1 MQRWSKRWQAL
12 AVGMAGLAAAVVTT
26 PAAAQ
31 PAMLDAATLEEYIAF
46 LSLPNDATN
55 PGDAL
60 ANARFVQAMMQRRGI
75 ASELLY
81 DIDRKAPPAV
91 FGEVKTPGATKTIV
105 FYAHYDGQP
114 VVPERWAPGL
124 SPFRPVAISR
134 PIEQGGTLLGPW
146 TPEARFPAGWR
157 LAARSAADD
166 KAGVMVALN
175 AFRDPAGTAARLG
188 VNVKFFFE
196 GEEEKGSPN
205 LRAILH
211 AHSDKLGSDL
221 WVMVDGPRHTAG
233 YRTMVLG
240 VRGVVDVGITVYGAN
255 RPLHAGNYG
264 NWAPNPAL
272 RLSALLGSLKDA
284 DGRILIPGF
293 YDDAVPATAAELAEI
308 AKAPSMDA
316 TRLSLGIARTQ
327 GGGKLHG
334 ELVLQPG
341 IEITGLRAGATDAKA
356 ANVIPTEAEARL
368 DMRLVKGDRI
378 DRQLARLVR
387 FIEGQGYLVLD
398 RAPTETERLAHP
410 LIARVV
416 SGFGYEAQRTSL
428 DEPMVTRVKQLL
440 ESVSSDRLVVV
451 PSTGGS
457 LPLSLF
463 ASELGAPMVTIPV
476 VNADNNQHGE
486 NENVDPAFLAEGIT
500 NIRAI
505 MEDDFSG
512 R

>member
-1 MQRWSKRWQAL
+1 MQGSSKRWRAG
-12 AVGMAGLAAAVVTT
+12 AVGLAGLFAAIASA

-46 LSLPNDATN
+46 LSLPNDAAN
-55 PGDAL
+55 PADAL
-60 ANARFVQAMMQRRGI
+60 TNAHFVQAMMQRRGI

-81 DIDRKAPPAV
+81 DPDRQAPPAV

-134 PIEQGGTLLGPW
+134 PIEQGGTVLGPW
-146 TPEARFPAGWR
+146 SPEAKFPPGWR
-157 LAARSAADD
+157 LGARSAADD

-175 AFRDPAGTAARLG
+175 AFQGATGTAARLG

-196 GEEEKGSPN
+196 GEEEKGSPH

-211 AHSDKLGSDL
+211 AHSEKLASDL

-233 YRTMVLG
+233 YRAMVLG

-272 RLSALLGSLKDA
+272 RLAALLGSLKDA

-316 TRLSLGIARTQ
+316 TRQSLGIARTQ

-334 ELVLQPG
+334 ELVLLPG

-378 DRQLARLVR
+378 DRQLARLRR
-387 FIEGQGYLVLD
+387 FVEEQGYHVLD
-398 RAPTETERLAHP
+398 RAPTAEERLAHP
-410 LIARVV
+410 LIAKIV

-428 DEPMVTRVKQLL
+428 DEPMVIRVKQLL
-440 ESVSSDRLVVV
+440 EKVSPDRLVVV

-463 ASELGAPMVTIPV
+463 AHELGAPMVTIPV

-486 NENVDPAFLAEGIT
+486 NENVDPAFLAEGIV
-500 NIRAI
+500 NIRAL
-505 MEDDFSG
+505 MEDDFSPP
-512 R
+512 

>member
-1 MQRWSKRWQAL
+1 MQRWSKRWEVL

-26 PAAAQ
+26 PAVAQ

-46 LSLPNDATN
+46 LSLPNDAAS
-55 PGDAL
+55 PADAL
-60 ANARFVQAMMQRRGI
+60 ANARFAQAMMQRRGI

-134 PIEQGGTLLGPW
+134 PIEQGGTVLGPW
-146 TPEARFPAGWR
+146 SPGEKFPPGWR

-211 AHSDKLGSDL
+211 AHSEKLESDL

-233 YRTMVLG
+233 YRAMVLG

-293 YDDAVPATAAELAEI
+293 YDDAVPGTTAELAEI
-308 AKAPSMDA
+308 VKAPSMDA
-316 TRLSLGIARTQ
+316 TRQGLGIARTQ

-334 ELVLQPG
+334 ELVLLPG

-368 DMRLVKGDRI
+368 DMRLVKGDSI

-387 FIEGQGYLVLD
+387 FVEGQGYHVLD
-398 RAPTETERLAHP
+398 RAPTAAERLAHP

-440 ESVSSDRLVVV
+440 ESVSPDRLVVV

-463 ASELGAPMVTIPV
+463 ANELGAPMVTIPV

-505 MEDDFSG
+505 MEDDYSG

>member
-1 MQRWSKRWQAL
+1 MQRLSKRWSGCAM
-12 AVGMAGLAAAVVTT
+12 AMAGLFAAVAST
-26 PAAAQ
+26 PTAAQ
-31 PAMLDAATLEEYIAF
+31 QAMLDPAVLEEYIAF
-46 LSLPNDATN
+46 LSLPNDAAN
-55 PGDAL
+55 PDDAL

-81 DIDRKAPPAV
+81 DPDRKAPPAV

-124 SPFRPVAISR
+124 SPFRPTAISR
-134 PIEQGGTLLGPW
+134 PIEQGGAVLGPW
-146 TPEARFPAGWR
+146 SPGADFPPGWR

-166 KAGVMVALN
+166 KAGVMAALN
-175 AFRDPAGTAARLG
+175 AFQGAAGNAARLG

-211 AHSDKLGSDL
+211 AHSEKLESDL
-221 WVMVDGPRHTAG
+221 WVMVDGPRHTEG
-233 YRTMVLG
+233 YRAMVLG
-240 VRGVVDVGITVYGAN
+240 VRGVVDVGITVYGAK

-272 RLSALLGSLKDA
+272 QLAALLGNLKDG

-293 YDDAVPATAAELAEI
+293 YDDAVPATAAERAEI

-316 TRLSLGIARTQ
+316 TRQSLGIARTQ

-334 ELVLQPG
+334 ELVLLPG

-387 FIEGQGYLVLD
+387 FVEAQGYLVLD
-398 RAPTETERLAHP
+398 RTPTAEERLAHP
-410 LIARVV
+410 LIAKIT

-440 ESVSSDRLVVV
+440 ERVSPDRLVVV

-463 ASELGAPMVTIPV
+463 AHELGAPMVTIPV

-486 NENVDPAFLAEGIT
+486 NENVDPAFLAEGIL

-512 R
+512 P

>member
-1 MQRWSKRWQAL
+1 MHGLSKRWRKGTL
-12 AVGMAGLAAAVVTT
+12 AIGGLFAAIASV

-31 PAMLDAATLEEYIAF
+31 STMLDAATLEEYIAF
-46 LSLPNDATN
+46 LSLPNDAAN
-55 PGDAL
+55 ADDAL
-60 ANARFVQAMMQRRGI
+60 TNAHFVQWMMKRRGI

-91 FGEVKTPGATKTIV
+91 FGEVKTLGATKTIV

-124 SPFRPVAISR
+124 SPFRPIAISR
-134 PIEQGGTLLGPW
+134 PIEQGGAVLGPW
-146 TPEARFPAGWR
+146 SPGARFPAGWR

-211 AHSDKLGSDL
+211 AHSEKLASDL

-233 YRTMVLG
+233 YRAMVLG

-316 TRLSLGIARTQ
+316 TRQSLGIARTQ

-334 ELVLQPG
+334 ELVLLPG

-387 FIEGQGYLVLD
+387 FVEGQGYHVLD
-398 RAPTETERLAHP
+398 RAPTEAERLAHP

-416 SGFGYEAQRTSL
+416 SGFGYEAQRTAL
-428 DEPMVTRVKQLL
+428 GEPMVTRVKQLL
-440 ESVSSDRLVVV
+440 EGVSPDRLIVV

-463 ASELGAPMVTIPV
+463 ASEFGAPMVTIPV

>member
-1 MQRWSKRWQAL
+1 MQRLSKRWEVL
-12 AVGMAGLAAAVVTT
+12 AVGMAGLAAAIASV

-31 PAMLDAATLEEYIAF
+31 PAMLDAAMLEEYIAF
-46 LSLPNDATN
+46 LSLPNDAAN
-55 PGDAL
+55 PDDAL

-134 PIEQGGTLLGPW
+134 PIEQGGTVLGPW
-146 TPEARFPAGWR
+146 SPEARFPAGWR

-211 AHSDKLGSDL
+211 AHSDKLESDL

-233 YRTMVLG
+233 YRAMVLG

-272 RLSALLGSLKDA
+272 RLAALLGSLKDA

-293 YDDAVPATAAELAEI
+293 YDDAVSATAAELAEI

-316 TRLSLGIARTQ
+316 TRQSLGIARTQ

-334 ELVLQPG
+334 ELVLLPG

-387 FIEGQGYLVLD
+387 FVEGQGYHVLD
-398 RAPTETERLAHP
+398 RAPTEAERLAHP
-410 LIARVV
+410 LIARIV
-416 SGFGYEAQRTSL
+416 SGFGYEAQRTAL
-428 DEPMVTRVKQLL
+428 DEPMVMRVKQLL
-440 ESVSSDRLVVV
+440 ESVSPDRLVVV

-500 NIRAI
+500 NIRVI
-505 MEDDFSG
+505 MEDDFSE

>member
-1 MQRWSKRWQAL
+1 MRFGMRW
-12 AVGMAGLAAAVVTT
+12 VGRAAMMLAAAWASVPSRAE
-26 PAAAQ
+26 PAKID
-31 PAMLDAATLEEYIAF
+31 PATMAEYIEF
-46 LSLPNDATN
+46 LSLPNDAAN
-55 PGDAL
+55 AADGL
-60 ANARFVQAMMQRRGI
+60 ANARFVQAMMARRGI
-75 ASELLY
+75 ASELLR
-81 DIDRKAPPAV
+81 DAEGKAPPAV
-91 FGEVKTPGATKTIV
+91 FGEVKTPGATRTII

-134 PIEQGGTLLGPW
+134 PIEQGGTVLGAWSPG
-146 TPEARFPAGWR
+146 AQFPPGWR

-166 KAGVMVALN
+166 KAGVMAALN
-175 AFRDPAGTAARLG
+175 AFRDLAGTAARLG
-188 VNVKFFFE
+188 INAKFFFE

-205 LRAILH
+205 LAAILH
-211 AHSDKLGSDL
+211 AHREKLGGDL

-272 RLSALLGSLKDA
+272 RLAALLGSMKNA
-284 DGRILIPGF
+284 DGRVLIPGF
-293 YDDAVPATAAELAEI
+293 YDDAIPATASELAEI
-308 AKAPSMDA
+308 VKAPSMDA
-316 TRLSLGIARTQ
+316 TRQSLGIARTQ

-334 ELVLQPG
+334 ELVLEPG
-341 IEITGLRAGATDAKA
+341 FEITGLRAGATDARA

-368 DMRLVKGDRI
+368 DMRLVKGNSV
-378 DRQLARLVR
+378 DRQLAKLIR
-387 FIEGQGYLVLD
+387 FVEAQGYLVLD
-398 RAPTETERLAHP
+398 RVPTMEERLVHP
-410 LIARVV
+410 LIARIV
-416 SGFGYEAQRTSL
+416 SGFGYEAQRTPL
-428 DEPMVTRVKQLL
+428 DQPMVMRVKHLL
-440 ESVSSDRLVVV
+440 ERVAPDRLVVV

-457 LPLSLF
+457 LPLSIF
-463 ASELGAPMVTIPV
+463 ERELGAPVVTIPV

-486 NENVDPAFLAEGIT
+486 NENVDPAILADGIL

-505 MEDDFSG
+505 MEDDFQL

>member
-1 MQRWSKRWQAL
+1 MQRLSKRWEVL
-12 AVGMAGLAAAVVTT
+12 AVGMAGLAAAIASA

-31 PAMLDAATLEEYIAF
+31 PAMLDAATMEEYIAF
-46 LSLPNDATN
+46 LSLPNDAAN
-55 PGDAL
+55 PDDAL
-60 ANARFVQAMMQRRGI
+60 TNAHFVQAMMKRRGI

-91 FGEVKTPGATKTIV
+91 FGEVKTPGATRTIV

-134 PIEQGGTLLGPW
+134 PIEQGGTVLGPW

-211 AHSDKLGSDL
+211 AHSEKLESDL

-233 YRTMVLG
+233 YRAMVLG

-272 RLSALLGSLKDA
+272 RLAALLGSLKDA

-316 TRLSLGIARTQ
+316 TRQSLGIARTQ

-334 ELVLQPG
+334 ELVLLPG

-387 FIEGQGYLVLD
+387 FIEGQGYYVLD
-398 RAPTETERLAHP
+398 RTPTAAERLAHP
-410 LIARVV
+410 AIARVA
-416 SGFGYEAQRTSL
+416 SGFGYEAQRTAL
-428 DEPMVTRVKQLL
+428 DEPMVTRVKHLL
-440 ESVSSDRLVVV
+440 ESVSPDRLVVV

-505 MEDDFSG
+505 MEDDFSE

>member
-1 MQRWSKRWQAL
+1 MQRSSVTWRGAVWMMAVL
-12 AVGMAGLAAAVVTT
+12 AVGAAST

-31 PAMLDAATLEEYIAF
+31 SGTLDAATLEEYIAF
-46 LSLPNDATN
+46 LSLPNDAAN
-55 PGDAL
+55 PADAL

-114 VVPERWAPGL
+114 VVPERWAAGL

-134 PIEQGGTLLGPW
+134 PIEQGGTVLGPW
-146 TPEARFPAGWR
+146 TPAARFPAGWR
-157 LAARSAADD
+157 IAARSAADD

-196 GEEEKGSPN
+196 GEEEKGSPH

-211 AHSDKLGSDL
+211 AHSEKLTSDL
-221 WVMVDGPRHTAG
+221 WVMVDGPRHTEG
-233 YRTMVLG
+233 YRAMVLG

-272 RLSALLGSLKDA
+272 RLAALLGSLKDA

-316 TRLSLGIARTQ
+316 TRQSLAIARTQ

-334 ELVLQPG
+334 ELVLMPG
-341 IEITGLRAGATDAKA
+341 IEITGLRAGATGTSA

-387 FIEGQGYLVLD
+387 FVGAKGYHVLD
-398 RAPTETERLAHP
+398 RAPTAEERLAHP

-416 SGFGYEAQRTSL
+416 SGFGYEAQRTAL
-428 DEPMVTRVKQLL
+428 AEPMVTRVKHLL
-440 ESVSSDRLVVV
+440 ESVSPDRLVVV

-486 NENVDPAFLAEGIT
+486 NENVDPAFLATGIT

-505 MEDDFSG
+505 MEDDFSDP
-512 R
+512 

>member
-1 MQRWSKRWQAL
+1 MRQSSVGWRGAVSVL
-12 AVGMAGLAAAVVTT
+12 AALAAAVVSA

-31 PAMLDAATLEEYIAF
+31 RATLDAATLEEYIAF
-46 LSLPNDATN
+46 LSLPNDAAN
-55 PGDAL
+55 PADAL

-81 DIDRKAPPAV
+81 DTDRKAPPAV

-124 SPFRPVAISR
+124 APFSPVAISR
-134 PIEQGGTLLGPW
+134 PIEQGGTVLGPW
-146 TPEARFPAGWR
+146 SPGAKFPPGWR
-157 LAARSAADD
+157 IAARSAADD

-175 AFRDPAGTAARLG
+175 AFRDPAGIAAQLG

-205 LRAILH
+205 LAAILR
-211 AHSDKLGSDL
+211 AHRGKLGGDL

-233 YRTMVLG
+233 YRAMVLG
-240 VRGVVDVGITVYGAN
+240 VRGVVDVGITIYGAN

-272 RLSALLGSLKDA
+272 RLAALLGSLKDA

-308 AKAPSMDA
+308 AKAPSMDT
-316 TRLSLGIARTQ
+316 TRQSLGIARTQ

-341 IEITGLRAGATDAKA
+341 IEITGLRAGATGASA

-387 FIEGQGYLVLD
+387 FVEGQGYHVLD
-398 RAPTETERLAHP
+398 RAPTADERLAHP
-410 LIARVV
+410 LIAKIVA
-416 SGFGYEAQRTSL
+416 GFGYEAQRTPL
-428 DEPMVTRVKQLL
+428 GQPMVTRVKQLL
-440 ESVSSDRLVVV
+440 ESVSPDRLVVV

-457 LPLSLF
+457 LPLSIF
-463 ASELGAPMVTIPV
+463 ERELGAPVVTIPV

-505 MEDDFSG
+505 MEDDFSE

>member
-1 MQRWSKRWQAL
+1 MQRLSKRWEVL
-12 AVGMAGLAAAVVTT
+12 AVGMAGLAAAIASV

-31 PAMLDAATLEEYIAF
+31 PAMLDAAMLEEYIAF
-46 LSLPNDATN
+46 LSLPNDAAN
-55 PGDAL
+55 PDDAL

-134 PIEQGGTLLGPW
+134 PIEQGGTVLGPW
-146 TPEARFPAGWR
+146 SPEARFPAGWR

-211 AHSDKLGSDL
+211 AHSDKLESDL

-233 YRTMVLG
+233 YRAMVLG

-272 RLSALLGSLKDA
+272 RLAALLGSLKDA

-293 YDDAVPATAAELAEI
+293 YDDAVSATAAELAEI

-316 TRLSLGIARTQ
+316 TRQSLGIARTQ

-334 ELVLQPG
+334 ELVLLPG

-387 FIEGQGYLVLD
+387 FVEGQGYHVLD
-398 RAPTETERLAHP
+398 RAPTEAERLAHP

-416 SGFGYEAQRTSL
+416 SGFGYEAQRTAL
-428 DEPMVTRVKQLL
+428 DEPMVMRVKQLL
-440 ESVSSDRLVVV
+440 ESVSPDRLVVV

-500 NIRAI
+500 NIRVI
-505 MEDDFSG
+505 MEDDFSE

>member
-1 MQRWSKRWQAL
+1 MRGGAVLSVAAL
-12 AVGMAGLAAAVVTT
+12 WAAAGSVPV
-26 PAAAQ
+26 AAQ
-31 PAMLDAATLEEYIAF
+31 SATLDPAMIEEYIDF
-46 LSLPNDATN
+46 LSLPNDAAN
-55 PGDAL
+55 ADDAL
-60 ANARFVQAMMQRRGI
+60 TNAHFVQWMMKRRGI

-91 FGEVKTPGATKTIV
+91 FGEVKTPGATRTIV

-114 VVPERWAPGL
+114 VVPERWAEGL

-134 PIEQGGTLLGPW
+134 PIEQGGRVLGPW
-146 TPEARFPAGWR
+146 SRDAAFPPGWR

-166 KAGVMVALN
+166 KAGLMVALN
-175 AFRDPAGTAARLG
+175 AFRDLTGTAARLG

-196 GEEEKGSPN
+196 GEEEKGSPH

-211 AHSDKLGSDL
+211 AHSEKLESDL
-221 WVMVDGPRHTAG
+221 WVMVDGPRHTEG

-272 RLSALLGSLKDA
+272 RLAALLGRMKDS

-293 YDDAVPATAAELAEI
+293 YDDAVSATAAERAEI

-316 TRLSLGIARTQ
+316 TRQGLGIARTQ
-327 GGGKLHG
+327 GAGRLHG
-334 ELVLQPG
+334 ELVMLPG
-341 IEITGLRAGATDAKA
+341 IEIIGLRAGATDAKA

-378 DRQLARLVR
+378 DRQLARVVR
-387 FIEGQGYLVLD
+387 FVEAEGYHVLD
-398 RAPTETERLAHP
+398 RAPTTEERLAHP

-416 SGFGYEAQRTSL
+416 SGFGYEAQRTPL
-428 DEPMVTRVKQLL
+428 DEPMVMRVKHLL
-440 ESVSSDRLVVV
+440 ETVSPDRLVVV

-463 ASELGAPMVTIPV
+463 AQELGAPMVTIPV

-486 NENVDPAFLAEGIT
+486 NENVDPAFLAEGIR

-505 MEDDFSG
+505 MEDDFG
-512 R
+512 ER

>member
-1 MQRWSKRWQAL
+1 MQRSSVTWRGAVWMMAVL
-12 AVGMAGLAAAVVTT
+12 AVGAAST

-31 PAMLDAATLEEYIAF
+31 SGMLDAATLEEYIAF
-46 LSLPNDATN
+46 LSLPNDAAN
-55 PGDAL
+55 PADAL

-114 VVPERWAPGL
+114 VVPERWAAGL
-124 SPFRPVAISR
+124 SPFRPAAISR
-134 PIEQGGTLLGPW
+134 PIEQGGTVLGPW
-146 TPEARFPAGWR
+146 TPAARFPAGWR
-157 LAARSAADD
+157 IAARSAADD

-196 GEEEKGSPN
+196 GEEEKGSPH

-211 AHSDKLGSDL
+211 AHSEKLTSDL

-233 YRTMVLG
+233 YRAMVLG

-272 RLSALLGSLKDA
+272 RLAALLGSLKDA

-316 TRLSLGIARTQ
+316 TRQSLGIAR
-327 GGGKLHG
+327 
-334 ELVLQPG
+334 
-341 IEITGLRAGATDAKA
+341 
-356 ANVIPTEAEARL
+356 
-368 DMRLVKGDRI
+368 M
-378 DRQLARLVR
+378 
-387 FIEGQGYLVLD
+387 
-398 RAPTETERLAHP
+398 
-410 LIARVV
+410 IARVV
-416 SGFGYEAQRTSL
+416 SGFGYEAQRTAL
-428 DEPMVTRVKQLL
+428 AEPMVTRVKHVL
-440 ESVSSDRLVVV
+440 ESVSPDRLVVV

-486 NENVDPAFLAEGIT
+486 NENVDPAFLATGIT

-505 MEDDFSG
+505 MEDDFSDP
-512 R
+512 